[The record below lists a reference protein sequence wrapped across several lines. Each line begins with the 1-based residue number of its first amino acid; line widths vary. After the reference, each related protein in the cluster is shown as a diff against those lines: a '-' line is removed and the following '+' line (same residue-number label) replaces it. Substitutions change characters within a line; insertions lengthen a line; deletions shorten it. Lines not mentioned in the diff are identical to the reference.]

1 VVEECQFCHI
11 QEAPPA
17 IEKDIVSK
25 GYYIQKWNA
34 AYNWIAVYFSCLF
47 FRLSAALVHVWTK
60 KLLPPVI

>member
-1 VVEECQFCHI
+1 MVEECQFCHI

-17 IEKDIVSK
+17 IEKDTVS
-25 GYYIQKWNA
+25 NA
-34 AYNWIAVYFSCLF
+34 AHNWIAVYFSCLF